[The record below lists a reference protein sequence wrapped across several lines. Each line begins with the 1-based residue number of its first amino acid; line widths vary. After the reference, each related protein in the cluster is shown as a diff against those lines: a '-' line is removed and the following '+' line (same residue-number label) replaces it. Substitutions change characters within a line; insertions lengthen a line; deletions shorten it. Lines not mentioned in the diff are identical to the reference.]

1 VSRLSKNTLAR
12 IQRLRERGCEV
23 IGPTPVAE
31 SLIDDATPTTQGA
44 AYVVLV
50 RTPTGAMVEEE
61 RIDAEDAVHAALE
74 GAERLLDP
82 VEEASIESFPAS
94 DPPSF

>member
-1 VSRLSKNTLAR
+1 MSRLSENTLVR
-12 IQRLRERGCEV
+12 IQTLRERGCEV
-23 IGPTPVAE
+23 FGPTPVAE
-31 SLIDDATPTTQGA
+31 SLIDDASPRPQGA

-61 RIDAEDAVHAALE
+61 RIDAEEAAHAALE

>member
-1 VSRLSKNTLAR
+1 MSLVSENTLAR
-12 IQRLRERGCEV
+12 IERLKERGCEV
-23 IGPTPVAE
+23 FGPTAVAE
-31 SLIDDATPTTQGA
+31 STIEGGGA
-44 AYVVLV
+44 AFVCLI
-50 RTPTGAMVEEE
+50 RTSGGDVVEEE
-61 RIDAEDAVHAALE
+61 RLTAESAAHDAAE